1 MFCATADEAF
11 GAVKSAAADE
21 LLRDVMV
28 GVSEQSAHLALWLAK
43 VAEVDRR
50 ELWGHVDGARSCAH
64 WLAWKCGLDG
74 RTAREHVRVAH
85 RLEELPA
92 VRRAFALGR
101 LSYSKVRALTRVAT
115 SEAEEFLLDLALT
128 LSAAHLERSLVAYAQ
143 AHSEP
148 ITLNDEVSRRAKC
161 GVTRWVDGDGL
172 IHHEIVSA
180 PEEGLVIDQAID
192 FGRDETF
199 RATREAGGAADAGGA
214 VGAVGSSDRPRRPA
228 GPAGRLEGLC
238 WVLRNGLVNATRGLV
253 VDDPYLLVVHVREG
267 RAMVSD
273 DGRVDLGNGL
283 SIHPRVLQRLSCD
296 SMIQTMVV
304 GHDDER
310 PLDLGR
316 RRRTA
321 TRDQKIALRAL
332 YPTCQWPDGCG
343 VPSERCQFHHLQHWS
358 RDLGRSDLDNYR
370 PLCGTHH
377 HKVHEGGWSV
387 VVGHRGRLV
396 ALSPDGRR
404 HEEAS
409 PLARM
414 RTEGK
419 ALVRRVRGHGVEP
432 DGSELAGTCAGEAL
446 TSWGLD
452 VIVTGV
458 WDEMHRH
465 GGDDG
470 CGGGAAASVA
480 GPVAGAGPVIDPAVA
495 RGSPL
500 SPN

>member
-1 MFCATADEAF
+1 MDEAL
-11 GAVKSAAADE
+11 GAVKSAAPDE

-43 VAEVDRR
+43 VAEIDRR

-64 WLAWKCGLDG
+64 WLGWRCGLDG

-85 RLEELPA
+85 RLEELRA
-92 VRRAFALGR
+92 VQRAFAEGR

-115 SEAEEFLLDLALT
+115 PEAEEFLLDLALT

-143 AHSEP
+143 AHGEP
-148 ITLNDEVSRRAKC
+148 ITLEDETSRRAKC
-161 GVTRWVDGDGL
+161 GVTRWVDADGL

-180 PEEGLVIDQAID
+180 PEDGLVIDRAID
-192 FGRDETF
+192 FGRDEVF
-199 RATREAGGAADAGGA
+199 RAAKEAAGAGDAGGAAEQ
-214 VGAVGSSDRPRRPA
+214 PRRPA

-238 WVLRNGLVNATRGLV
+238 WALRNGLANAARGLV
-253 VDDPYLLVVHVREG
+253 VDDAYLLVVHVREG
-267 RAMVSD
+267 QAMVGD

-283 SIHPRVLQRLSCD
+283 SVHPRVLQRLACD
-296 SMIQTMVV
+296 SMIQAMLV
-304 GHDDER
+304 GHDGER

-332 YPTCQWPDGCG
+332 HPTCRWPVGCG
-343 VPSERCQFHHLQHWS
+343 VPSARCQFHHLEHWS
-358 RDLGRSDLDNYR
+358 RDLGRSDLDNYL
-370 PLCGTHH
+370 PFCATHH

-387 VVGHRGRLV
+387 VVGHDGRLV

-404 HEEAS
+404 HEEGS

-414 RTEGK
+414 RSDAG

-432 DGSELAGTCAGEAL
+432 DGSELAGAYAGEAL
-446 TSWGLD
+446 TAWG
-452 VIVTGV
+452 VIASGI

-465 GGDDG
+465 GAGHGCAGD
-470 CGGGAAASVA
+470 CEASVTK
-480 GPVAGAGPVIDPAVA
+480 AGPVIDPAVA
-495 RGSPL
+495 RGSPA
-500 SPN
+500 SAN